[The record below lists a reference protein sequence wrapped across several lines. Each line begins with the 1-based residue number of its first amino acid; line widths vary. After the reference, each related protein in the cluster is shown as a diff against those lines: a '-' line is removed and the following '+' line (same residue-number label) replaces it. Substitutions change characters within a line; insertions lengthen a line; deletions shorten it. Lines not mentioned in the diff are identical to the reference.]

1 MVLSDVSPCIGVC
14 RLDEG
19 GMCLG
24 CYRYMDEIRAWG
36 LLTADERRKI
46 LTEIASRR
54 QKLPP
59 SSFSDG

>member
-1 MVLSDVSPCIGVC
+1 
-14 RLDEG
+14 
-19 GMCLG
+19 MCLG

-54 QKLPP
+54 QKRPP